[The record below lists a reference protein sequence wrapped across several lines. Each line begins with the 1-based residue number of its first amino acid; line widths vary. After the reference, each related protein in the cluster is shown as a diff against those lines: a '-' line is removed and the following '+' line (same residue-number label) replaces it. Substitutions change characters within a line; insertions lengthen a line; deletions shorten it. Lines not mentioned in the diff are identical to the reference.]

1 MKQRKLFL
9 FKIMMIFLVGLVA
22 VSGCGIGSEFGKS
35 QAEQLVVDSS
45 AGAGIHRFPSSPVK
59 NPEGGKFRI
68 AYVDIDPYPV
78 TGSML
83 YYVLES
89 LKQDGWINYDSLPV
103 SADNVDAQVLVEWLS
118 KRDLG
123 PYIEFDNTANYYLA
137 YDGEEATENS
147 LKQHVKNKDI
157 DLVIAMGTW
166 PGRFVKSLQLGLPMI
181 VYGSIDPI
189 GAGIVKSAEDSG
201 DKNIWAQ
208 VDPSAFTRQLQFY
221 YNTIQFKNIGMV
233 YNDEI
238 INSIPDY
245 EKTAEAAGF
254 KISKVKIS
262 KLVSNNPEDENTYY
276 ANLKEIYRRLVQV
289 DKIDAFL
296 INTDIIT
303 DDLMINDLLQ
313 VFYEAKIPIFVQI
326 GDNFV
331 QNGAFMLVSPRDYKG
346 MGAFASNT
354 IGAIFNGSKPGDLPQ
369 EYVSSPYLSL
379 NLDVAEKIG
388 FTPSFEMLLSCEH
401 IYTNQ
406 INRRPSP

>member
-1 MKQRKLFL
+1 MKTRRLCL
-9 FKIMMIFLVGLVA
+9 LMILMFVLVGALA
-22 VSGCGIGSEFGKS
+22 VSGCGNGTEI
-35 QAEQLVVDSS
+35 AEQKLAVDAS

-59 NPEGGKFRI
+59 KPDGSKFRI

-89 LKQDGWINYDSLPV
+89 LKQDGWVNYDSLPV
-103 SADNVDAQVLVEWLS
+103 SSDNVDAKALVDWLA

-123 PYIEFDNTANYYLA
+123 PYIEFDSTANYYLA
-137 YDGEEATENS
+137 YAGEAAVGTS
-147 LKQHVKNKDI
+147 LKQHAQNKDI
-157 DLVIAMGTW
+157 DLIIAMGTW
-166 PGRFVKSLQLGLPMI
+166 PGKYVKGLNLGVPVI

-221 YNTIQFKNIGMV
+221 YNTTHFKNIGMV

-238 INSIPDY
+238 IDSIPDY

-254 KISKVKIS
+254 KITKVKVP
-262 KLVSNNPEDENTYY
+262 KFVSENPADENSYY
-276 ANLKEIYRRLVQV
+276 ASLKGIYSRLVQE
-289 DKIDAFL
+289 DQIDAYL

-303 DDLMINDLLQ
+303 DDSKIKDLFQ
-313 VFYEAKIPIFVQI
+313 GFYEAKIPIFVQI

-354 IGAIFNGSKPGDLPQ
+354 IGAIFNGESPGNLPQ

-406 INRRPSP
+406 KQ

>member
-1 MKQRKLFL
+1 MKKRKLVL
-9 FKIMMIFLVGLVA
+9 SKILMLVLVGLVV
-22 VSGCGIGSEFGKS
+22 VSGCGNGAEFGKS
-35 QAEQLVVDSS
+35 LAQQQLAVDVS
-45 AGAGIHRFPSSPVK
+45 AGAGINRFPSSPVK

-89 LKQDGWINYDSLPV
+89 LKQDGWVNYEALPV
-103 SADNVDAQVLVEWLS
+103 TPDNVDAKVLVDWLS

-137 YDGEEATENS
+137 YDGEEATGKS
-147 LKQHVKNKDI
+147 LKEHAKNKDI
-157 DLVIAMGTW
+157 DLVFAMGTW
-166 PGRFVKSLQLGLPMI
+166 PGRFVKGLQLGLPTI

-189 GAGIVKSAEDSG
+189 GAGIVKSAGDSG

-208 VDPSAFTRQLQFY
+208 VDPLAFTRQLQFY
-221 YNTIQFKNIGMV
+221 YNTIHFKNIGMV

-238 INSIPDY
+238 IDSIPDY

-254 KISKVKIS
+254 KITKVKIP
-262 KLVSNNPEDENTYY
+262 KLASNNPEDENRYY
-276 ANLKEIYRRLVQV
+276 ANLKETYNRLVQE
-289 DKIDAFL
+289 DKIDAYM

-303 DDLMINDLLQ
+303 DDLRTQDLFQ
-313 VFYEAKIPIFVQI
+313 VFYQAKIPIFVQI

-346 MGAFASNT
+346 MGAFASNA
-354 IGAIFNGSKPGDLPQ
+354 IGSIFNGQQPGDLRQ

-379 NLDVAEKIG
+379 NLDAAEKIG

-401 IYTNQ
+401 IYKNQ
-406 INRRPSP
+406 NQ

>member
-1 MKQRKLFL
+1 MNLKKLL
-9 FKIMMIFLVGLVA
+9 LWKILVFVLVTSVA
-22 VSGCGIGSEFGKS
+22 VAGCGSGVGKNQDKQQS
-35 QAEQLVVDSS
+35 AVDVS

-59 NPEGGKFRI
+59 KQGDGKFRI

-89 LKQDGWINYDSLPV
+89 LKQDGWIQYDSLPV
-103 SADNVDAQVLVEWLS
+103 SADNVDAKVLVDWLS

-123 PYIEFDNTANYYLA
+123 PYIEFVSSANYYLA
-137 YDGEEATENS
+137 YDGEEGAGNS
-147 LKQHVKNKDI
+147 LKEHAQKKDI
-157 DLVIAMGTW
+157 DLVFAMGTW
-166 PGRFVKSLQLGLPMI
+166 PGRFVKSLNLGLPMI

-189 GAGIVKSAEDSG
+189 GAGIVKSVGDSG

-208 VDPSAFTRQLQFY
+208 VDPLAFTRQLQFY
-221 YNTIQFKNIGMV
+221 FNTINFNNIGMV

-238 INSIPDY
+238 VNSIPDY
-245 EKTAEAAGF
+245 EKTAQAAEF
-254 KISKVKIS
+254 KLTKVKIP
-262 KLVSNNPEDENTYY
+262 KLVSKNTEDENTYY
-276 ANLKEIYRRLVQV
+276 ASLKEIYRKLVQE
-289 DKIDAFL
+289 DKIDAYM

-303 DDLMINDLLQ
+303 DDLRSKDLFQ
-313 VFYEAKIPIFVQI
+313 IFYEAKIPIFVQI

-354 IGAIFNGSKPGDLPQ
+354 IGAILNGERPGNLPQ

-406 INRRPSP
+406 NQ